1 MIWRIIKISLVSG
14 LALGVLTTLTL
25 VWALQDRNIPRWG
38 LPVAR
43 KFVPGLALGRLE
55 LTLWPLS
62 AVHVRAH
69 DVVLNDRDQ
78 NEAVMA
84 RLADATV
91 DVTALWREGR
101 IAVLQATVEGARVFL
116 TERADG
122 DLTLSALVP
131 PTDPNTPVGPETALY
146 LPALSAGDVT
156 VLDGVV
162 ESRLSYPFL
171 IQLAEFRASGWMA
184 GMRAEVSID
193 ALHASFHSADLSI
206 GAKVRGTAHLH
217 DHALTAALDLTAE
230 GVTPDPVGLSID
242 AEGPLHA
249 CAFHLLARQG
259 GQTVL
264 SGDVVVD
271 GGAPAWP
278 TLQARLKLD
287 KVSLGNIGVG
297 VEGDVSGN
305 VVGSLHGIP
314 LQEDSLL
321 DVNAE
326 LSRSTV
332 QGQTFDALKVNGSL
346 RGKAFDVRQLSVAWL
361 GAAISGTAKGEIGGG
376 LAADVDALLPE
387 GFVIPV
393 VGLAVSGEAHARVW
407 GSRLETLEGTATV
420 RRGKLTVDDGSG
432 GTISVL
438 HATADVDYSA
448 AKQTLKATA
457 EARVDAE
464 TAQASI
470 PLRVR
475 VDATSVLSAEPHGH
489 VLLTVDEGAI
499 AGLKDI
505 RLVFDAEVK
514 HHATRAG
521 LELGIRDRS
530 LVSLTLQSQEAAS
543 RIRSLNE
550 ALRFPIQAK
559 IHSPWTALS
568 TWWALIPEAPNVTL
582 AGDISLDLKLE
593 GTVRKP
599 TLDVTLA
606 TRQAMFDIYHIGDFA
621 FNARAREQDK
631 GSILEASADWNDI
644 PLLKLG
650 GTIGLDVGHLL
661 DEGTTA
667 QKDAELAGAQV
678 RADLEVFPLALQR
691 VVDVLGI
698 QTTIGEKNLPGFV
711 SVKGLVVGNLLKPR
725 LKADAW
731 VDLAA
736 ERLTTENAAFI
747 VTAKTRPPYAEHV
760 FADVTARQFDLSVLQ
775 GLVPMVRELSGTLN
789 GELHQRGAPSM
800 SSVNG
805 ELVIN
810 ASSLVLRDVPAL
822 KDVSTTINVRDGHV
836 SLPDLQAKLARGGS
850 LTATVAADRTAE
862 QTFVVGVDARGDNLA
877 VDYMGLDKVT
887 LDAEVVARVTIM
899 APPMQSGAA
908 SAPSAEP
915 WSIAGD
921 ATASNVRVKLPELTE
936 LGIQSHGG
944 TGLPADVVWV
954 DSLNEQPVPLDT
966 QSLPLP
972 VVLDLALKVP
982 SLRVRGPDADLTSS
996 TALTVQTND
1005 ERRLTLAGQ
1014 SRIDSGY
1021 VMILSRRWDV
1031 DSAQIIFDGSDEID
1045 PVLDVRLARQYP
1057 DVRVT
1062 MGVSGTMKRPQLVLK
1077 SDPPGYDK
1085 SQLISLVV
1093 TGRSDQGKAQGGTDA
1108 LAAIVMQSLLRGLAG
1123 PVTQQIGIDVVRVG
1137 VDSQQA
1143 QLGQNA
1149 KGTRA
1154 TLEVGKWL
1162 TEKLYVGYERG
1173 FGASDGTKNTN
1184 TLKLEYQLAPRLML
1198 EGAFGDA
1205 GVGGLDLLWMYR
1217 Y

>member
-1 MIWRIIKISLVSG
+1 M
-14 LALGVLTTLTL
+14 LTL
-25 VWALQDRNIPRWG
+25 VWALQDSNVPRWG
-38 LPVAR
+38 LPIAR
-43 KFVPGLALGRLE
+43 QFVPGLAVGRLE
-55 LTLWPLS
+55 LNLWPLRS
-62 AVHVRAH
+62 AHVRAH

-78 NEAVMA
+78 NEAILA
-84 RLADATV
+84 RVADATV

-116 TERADG
+116 SERADG
-122 DLTLSALVP
+122 ELTLAALVP
-131 PTDPNTPVGPETALY
+131 PTDPNAPVGPETALY

-156 VLDGVV
+156 VLDGVL

-171 IQLAEFRASGWMA
+171 VQLAEFRASGWMA

-193 ALHASFHSADLSI
+193 ALTASFHSADLSV
-206 GAKVRGTAHLH
+206 GAEVRGTAQLH
-217 DHALTAALDLTAE
+217 DHALTAALNLIAE
-230 GVTPDPVGLSID
+230 GVTPDPVKLSID
-242 AEGPLHA
+242 AEGPLHT
-249 CAFHLLARQG
+249 CAFHLLARQRG
-259 GQTVL
+259 HTVL

-278 TLQARLKLD
+278 TLLARLKLD
-287 KVSLGNIGVG
+287 TVSLGNIGVG
-297 VEGDVSGN
+297 VEGQVSGN
-305 VVGSLHGIP
+305 VVGALHGIP
-314 LQEDSLL
+314 LQEDSSL

-361 GAAISGTAKGEIGGG
+361 GAALSGTARGEIGAG
-376 LAADVDALLPE
+376 LEADVNALLPD
-387 GFVIPV
+387 GFVLPV
-393 VGLAVSGEAHARVW
+393 VGLRVSGEVHARAR
-407 GSRLETLEGTATV
+407 GNTLQTLEATATV
-420 RRGKLTVDDGSG
+420 RRGKLTVDDGAG
-432 GTISVL
+432 GKISVI
-438 HATADVDYSA
+438 HAAADVNYSA
-448 AKQTLKATA
+448 AKQTLKAVA
-457 EARVDAE
+457 EARIDAE
-464 TAQASI
+464 AAQARI

-475 VDATSVLSAEPHGH
+475 VDASEVLSAEPHGH

-505 RLVFDAEVK
+505 RLVFDADVK
-514 HHATRAG
+514 HNGTRAG

-530 LVSLTLQSQEAAS
+530 LVSLTLQSPQAAS

-550 ALRFPIQAK
+550 ALLFPLKAK
-559 IHSPWTALS
+559 IHSPWTALAA
-568 TWWALIPEAPNVTL
+568 WWALLPEAPKATL
-582 AGDISLDLKLE
+582 AGDVRLDLKLE

-599 TLDVTLA
+599 SLDLTLA
-606 TRQAMFDIYHIGDFA
+606 TRLAMFENYNIGDLVFS
-621 FNARAREQDK
+621 ARAREQEK
-631 GSILEASADWNDI
+631 GSILEASAQWNGTA
-644 PLLKLG
+644 LLKLV
-650 GTIGLDVGHLL
+650 GTLGLDVGHLL
-661 DEGTTA
+661 DEGTSA
-667 QKDAELAGAQV
+667 QNDAELAGAQV
-678 RADLEVFPLALQR
+678 KADLEVFPLALQR
-691 VVDVLGI
+691 VVDLLGL
-698 QTTIGEKNLPGFV
+698 QTTIGEKKFPGFV

-731 VDLAA
+731 VAMAA
-736 ERLTTENAAFI
+736 EQLTTDHAAF
-747 VTAKTRPPYAEHV
+747 VVNAKTRPPYAEHV

-775 GLVPMVRELSGTLN
+775 GIVPMVRELTGILN
-789 GELHQRGAPSM
+789 GELHQRGAPSV

-805 ELVIN
+805 KLTIR
-810 ASSLVLRDVPAL
+810 APSLVLRDVPAL

-836 SLPDLQAKLARGGS
+836 SLPDLHAKLARGGS
-850 LTATVAADRTAE
+850 LTATVSADRTAE
-862 QTFVVGVDARGDNLA
+862 RTFNLALDAKGDDLA

-887 LDAEVVARVTIM
+887 VDAEVSAWVTLI
-899 APPMQSGAA
+899 APPVQGAVS
-908 SAPSAEP
+908 SAPAATP

-921 ATASNVRVKLPELTE
+921 ATVSNVRVKLPELTE

-954 DSLNEQPVPLDT
+954 DSLNAQPVPLDT
-966 QSLPLP
+966 QSLPLN
-972 VVLDLALKVP
+972 VLLDLGLEVP
-982 SLRVRGPDADLTSS
+982 SLRVTGPDADLTSS
-996 TALTVQTND
+996 TSLTVQTND

-1031 DSAQIIFDGSDEID
+1031 DSAQIIFDGSDD
-1045 PVLDVRLARQYP
+1045 MNPVLDVRLARQYP

-1062 MGVSGTMKRPQLVLK
+1062 MGVSGTLKYPQLVLK

-1093 TGRSDQGKAQGGTDA
+1093 TGRSEQGKAQGGTDA

-1123 PVTQQIGIDVVRVG
+1123 PVTQQIGIDVLRVG

-1143 QLGQNA
+1143 QLGQHA